1 MGHLLSAVTPST
13 QKTPTVNLGQG
24 ALVSSAHAGSYAL
37 RQARRS
43 PPNWVKPANSKG
55 NWCVGQ
61 GRHKGTRRGR
71 GQRSGPPSDHPQ
83 WATCTA
89 HKKHATRP
97 PGLRLAATPHPPLGE
112 EMTWC
117 RGGKAGPPGPPWS
130 SVMTLLVVTPDCD
143 AGEATRFPGPNPAHA
158 PSCWR
163 SSGLALLPWP
173 GVGGRCPQGPGCR
186 LCCGRAGMGEAA
198 APRGSI
204 SQPQPR
210 RAPHLV
216 PVARAAGGLA
226 VAKPAVGESPALR
239 TSAVTLTSVS
249 KGSSRPGTIPS

>member
-1 MGHLLSAVTPST
+1 MHSG
-13 QKTPTVNLGQG
+13 GQG
-24 ALVSSAHAGSYAL
+24 VHPQTGSS
-37 RQARRS
+37 Q
-43 PPNWVKPANSKG
+43 PTP
-55 NWCVGQ
+55 
-61 GRHKGTRRGR
+61 KGTGVWGRVGTKGQEAEVRGAGRRLTVLS
-71 GQRSGPPSDHPQ
+71 GQPARHTRNTQLGLQASG
-83 WATCTA
+83 W
-89 HKKHATRP
+89 R
-97 PGLRLAATPHPPLGE
+97 PHPTLLWGRK
-112 EMTWC
+112 MTWR
-117 RGGKAGPPGPPWS
+117 RGGKAGPPWS

-143 AGEATRFPGPNPAHA
+143 AGEAPRFPGPNPAHA

-186 LCCGRAGMGEAA
+186 LCCGRAGTGQAA

-216 PVARAAGGLA
+216 PVAGPAGGLV
-226 VAKPAVGESPALR
+226 VAKPAVDESPALG
-239 TSAVTLTSVS
+239 TFAVTLTSMS